1 MTESTHKNL
10 GDATNRRLTRRRKL
24 YLVPLLVSVILL
36 VTGIVL
42 LWQRIVIIVPGGSV
56 GVLYRPLS
64 GGVQLDRV
72 LNEGLH
78 VIWPLN
84 YVTQYSARVN
94 AQELELNLLTAD
106 LLEADVKVVFQ
117 YEINRNTVAL
127 LHRYAGPEF
136 LKKIITPQ
144 VVAAMRDQVAKYSSK
159 NAFTA
164 DLKELLTN
172 ITITADD
179 LILDDLS
186 PPGLSDVRLVKLSA
200 IEILSVSYPESV
212 RDAIHQKMVGAQHA
226 EAYFYVV
233 DISRQEAERKVIE
246 ARGIKNFLDLAFNG
260 VHADYLRYR
269 GVEASE
275 SLAKSANA
283 KVLLFGSGASGLP
296 LMLSDQVVQRALPL
310 K

>member
-1 MTESTHKNL
+1 VAVSAHEKLDDVARTPVTK
-10 GDATNRRLTRRRKL
+10 RRKRH
-24 YLVPLLVSVILL
+24 LVPLLVSLILL
-36 VTGIVL
+36 TTGIVL
-42 LWQRIVIIVPGGSV
+42 LWQRIVIVIPGGSV
-56 GVLYRPLS
+56 GVLYRPFS

-78 VIWPLN
+78 IIWPLN

-117 YEINRNTVAL
+117 YEINRHTVAL

-159 NAFTA
+159 NAFTV
-164 DLKELLTN
+164 DLKEVLTN
-172 ITITADD
+172 ITIIADD

-186 PPGLSDVRLVKLSA
+186 PPGLSNVRLVKLSA
-200 IEILSVSYPESV
+200 IEILSVTYPQSV
-212 RDAIHQKMVGAQHA
+212 REAIHQKMVEAQHA
-226 EAYFYVV
+226 EAYSYVV

-246 ARGIKNFLDLAFNG
+246 ARGIKNFLDLAFKG
-260 VHADYLRYR
+260 VNADYLRYR

-296 LMLSDQVVQRALPL
+296 LMLSDQVVQQALPL

>member
-1 MTESTHKNL
+1 VTESTHKNL

>member
-1 MTESTHKNL
+1 MTVSAFETSEDVKYAPVTK
-10 GDATNRRLTRRRKL
+10 RRKRH
-24 YLVPLLVSVILL
+24 LVPLLVSMILL

-42 LWQRIVIIVPGGSV
+42 LWQRIVIVVPGGSV
-56 GVLYRPLS
+56 GVLYRPFS

-78 VIWPLN
+78 IIWPLN
-84 YVTQYSARVN
+84 YVTQYSTRVN
-94 AQELELNLLTAD
+94 VQELELNLLTTD

-117 YEINRNTVAL
+117 YEINRHTVPL

-144 VVAAMRDQVAKYSSK
+144 IVAALRDQVSKYSSK
-159 NAFTA
+159 NAFTT
-164 DLKELLTN
+164 DLRELLTS
-172 ITITADD
+172 ITIIADD

-186 PPGLSDVRLVKLSA
+186 PPGLMNVRLVKLSA
-200 IEILSVSYPESV
+200 IEILSVSYPQAV
-212 RDAIHQKMVGAQHA
+212 RDAIHQKMVEAQHA
-226 EAYFYVV
+226 EAYAYVV
-233 DISRQEAERKVIE
+233 DIARQESERKVIE

-260 VHADYLRYR
+260 VNADYLRYR

-275 SLAKSANA
+275 SIAKSANA
-283 KVLLFGSGASGLP
+283 KVLLFGSGTSGLP
-296 LMLSDQVVQRALPL
+296 LMLSDQVVQQALPV

>member
-1 MTESTHKNL
+1 MTTFETSEDVQHTP
-10 GDATNRRLTRRRKL
+10 LTKRRKRH
-24 YLVPLLVSVILL
+24 LVPLFVSMILL
-36 VTGIVL
+36 LTGIVL
-42 LWQRIVIIVPGGSV
+42 LWQRIVIVVPAGGV
-56 GVLYRPLS
+56 GVLYRPFS

-78 VIWPLN
+78 IIWPLN
-84 YVTQYSARVN
+84 YVTQYSTRVN
-94 AQELELNLLTAD
+94 VQELELNLLTAD
-106 LLEADVKVVFQ
+106 LLEADVKIVFQ
-117 YEINRNTVAL
+117 YEVNRHTVAL

-144 VVAAMRDQVAKYSSK
+144 VVAALRDQVAKYSSK

-164 DLKELLTN
+164 DLREILTN
-172 ITITADD
+172 ITIIADD
-179 LILDDLS
+179 FILEDLS
-186 PPGLSDVRLVKLSA
+186 PPGLSSVRLVKLSA
-200 IEILSVSYPESV
+200 IEILSVAYPKAV
-212 RDAIHQKMVGAQHA
+212 RDAIHQKMVEAQHA
-226 EAYFYVV
+226 EAYSYVV

-246 ARGIKNFLDLAFNG
+246 AKGIKNFLDLAFNG
-260 VHADYLRYR
+260 VNADYLRYR

-296 LMLSDQVVQRALPL
+296 LMLSDQVVQQALPL